1 MACRMLITS
10 KNTHKRGETP
20 VMYVLDEMLFPFEVL
35 VENHS
40 EEDKIFQVIS
50 KINPRQLDRY
60 CCYTGR
66 GRKPSDRKAIFRA
79 FVLMRLMGLVTVKSL
94 HQCLSYSPL
103 LAHWCGFDITQKLP
117 SESTFSR
124 FGTELADNPELRESL
139 GKIAEDLAAEIIAI
153 TGSKEQIIIDS
164 SDLPAHEKAVKNS
177 DTGASF
183 GHRTASTGESEIFYG
198 YKIHLAAVN
207 TGIGPIPAAAR
218 VAPANCSDVEIA
230 PVLMKEACGFH
241 RNVLGRNPLYYILD
255 ASYDAGYIYRQ
266 ALDQEGQA
274 IVNLNP
280 RGHENKST
288 EFTENG
294 TPYCP
299 AGHPMVY
306 YGTEKKKMLNKFR
319 CPKSCGQDVECCNE
333 CGCNSSYG
341 YTKRISIEK
350 NPRLFC
356 SPHRDSHNWK
366 ELYSQRSSIER
377 LFSVLKTHLNMDKLT
392 RRGINKAFVDVM
404 ITLITFLAGTA
415 VQIQYCEALKAA

>member
-1 MACRMLITS
+1 
-10 KNTHKRGETP
+10 
-20 VMYVLDEMLFPFEVL
+20 MYVLDERLFPFEVL
-35 VENHS
+35 VENYS

-50 KINPRQLDRY
+50 KVNPGQIDRY
-60 CCYTGR
+60 YCHIGC

-79 FVLMRLMGLVTVKSL
+79 LVLKKLMGLVTVKSL

-124 FGTELADNPELRESL
+124 FGTELAEIPELLELL
-139 GKIAEDLAAEIIAI
+139 GKIAEDLAAEILSI
-153 TGSKEQIIIDS
+153 TGSKGQIIIDS
-164 SDLPAHEKAVKNS
+164 SDLPAHEKAVKGS
-177 DTGASF
+177 DTGANF

-207 TGIGPIPAAAR
+207 TDIGPIPVTAR

-230 PVLMKEACGFH
+230 PALMKESCKFH
-241 RNVLGRNPLYYILD
+241 RNILGRNPLYYLMD
-255 ASYDAGYIYRQ
+255 AGYDAGYIYEQ
-266 ALDQEGQA
+266 ALHQEGQA
-274 IVNLNP
+274 ITKLNL

-288 EFTENG
+288 EFTDNG

-306 YGTEKKKMLNKFR
+306 FGTEKKKLLNKFR
-319 CPKSCGQDVECCNE
+319 CPKSCGQEVNCQNE
-333 CGCNSSYG
+333 CGCINSYG
-341 YTKRISIEK
+341 YTKRISIK
-350 NPRLFC
+350 NNPRLFC
-356 SPHRDSHNWK
+356 SPHRDTHNWN

-404 ITLITFLAGTA
+404 FSLITFLAGTA
-415 VQIQYCEALKAA
+415 VQIQYCKALKAA